1 MTTSHLKH
9 NAGRH
14 LPRTASFLTRT
25 LALLLT
31 ALAFTTCVPSYKFNG
46 SALNYD
52 IYKTIAISD
61 FPIRAALVYP
71 PLQQTFENKLLDNIT
86 RQTRL
91 REIDGNN
98 ADLEMTGEITGY
110 SLSPQSVGTDA
121 YATETR
127 LTITVRVKYT
137 DNKNPANDIDQS
149 FSAYRQFSSTLM
161 LTDVQDDLCNEI
173 CDELVDLIFN
183 ATLGNW

>member
-1 MTTSHLKH
+1 MILSFNKI
-9 NAGRH
+9 
-14 LPRTASFLTRT
+14 LPRIIKAAVTAVAALP
-25 LALLLT
+25 LLL
-31 ALAFTTCVPSYKFNG
+31 LSSCIPSYKFNG

-52 IYKTIAISD
+52 IYKTIDITE

-71 PLQQTFENKLLDNIT
+71 PLQQTFENKLLDTVT

-91 REIDGNN
+91 QEIDGN

-110 SLSPQSVGTDA
+110 SLSPQSVGEDA

-127 LTITVRVKYT
+127 LTITVRVKYS
-137 DNKNPANDIDQS
+137 DSKNPANDIDQT

-173 CDELVDLIFN
+173 CDELVNLIFN

>member
-1 MTTSHLKH
+1 MTSLSRKVR
-9 NAGRH
+9 NICGK
-14 LPRTASFLTRT
+14 LIPYIIM
-25 LALLLT
+25 LLMAPLMGS
-31 ALAFTTCVPSYKFNG
+31 CIPSYKFNG

-52 IYKTIAISD
+52 IYKTINISE

-71 PLQQTFENKLLDNIT
+71 PLQQIFENKLLDTVT

-91 REIDGNN
+91 QEIDGNS
-98 ADLEMTGEITGY
+98 DLEMTGEITGY
-110 SLSPQSVGTDA
+110 ALSPQAVGTDA
-121 YATETR
+121 YATQTR

-137 DNKNPANDIDQS
+137 DTRNSANDVDQT
-149 FSAYRQFSSTLM
+149 FSAYRQFDASLM